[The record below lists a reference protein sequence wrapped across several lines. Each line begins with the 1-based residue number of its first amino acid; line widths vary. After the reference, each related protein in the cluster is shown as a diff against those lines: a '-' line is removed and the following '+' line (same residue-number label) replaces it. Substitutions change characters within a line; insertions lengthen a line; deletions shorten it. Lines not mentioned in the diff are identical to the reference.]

1 MAFFMDEGL
10 TTPYNPFG
18 YNPETGAPDP
28 NIPLMPDDQL
38 INKVYVAFAA
48 QFASTAIL
56 ANTDLSLDAGFF
68 KGPNNVYDIA
78 FSCSY
83 QSLLVEYTW
92 FNGTVT
98 DVITTPAPN
107 GTISEIW
114 HGSQIP
120 SSVSG
125 TSSTLQTILKQAAV
139 QNSSTAFAQTWADLY
154 SPMVMSTIGGVS
166 SAREN
171 LLQQTRTP
179 VLVIK
184 VSIPALVFLAL
195 CCLGYITAG
204 CVLAVLAVQTAS
216 QGDTRDGKVRLTLF
230 GLVAWAVTS
239 ALAERPQNHG
249 DNLPREQNVEVE
261 QGVVGLVRG
270 SQNNFYFKVFHNN
283 NGCSP
288 VQDRKRSW

>member
-1 MAFFMDEGL
+1 MDEGFA
-10 TTPYNPFG
+10 TPYNPSG
-18 YNPETGAPDP
+18 YNPDTGAPDP
-28 NIPLMPDDQL
+28 TIPLMPDDQL

-56 ANTDLSLDAGFF
+56 ANADLSLDAGFF

-78 FSCSY
+78 IGCSY

-92 FNGTVT
+92 FNGTIRNVNT
-98 DVITTPAPN
+98 APAPN

-139 QNSSTAFAQTWADLY
+139 QNSSTAFAQTWAGLY
-154 SPMVMSTIGGVS
+154 SPMVMATIGGVS
-166 SAREN
+166 STREN

-195 CCLGYITAG
+195 CCLGYIIVG
-204 CVLAVLAVQTAS
+204 SVLAVLAVRTAS

-230 GLVAWAVTS
+230 GLVAWAVAS
-239 ALAERPQNHG
+239 ALSRGQQNDS
-249 DNLPREQNVEVE
+249 DNLPREQNVGVE

-270 SQNNFYFKVFHNN
+270 SQNNFYFKVFHSNK
-283 NGCSP
+283 GCSP
-288 VQDRKRSW
+288 IQDCERSW